1 MQSGHCFATKLLP
14 ELSVNRQQGW
24 QPCLFS
30 ASGSVT
36 KIKVPGVF
44 ALIVAV
50 K

>member
-1 MQSGHCFATKLLP
+1 MQSGHCFATLP

-24 QPCLFS
+24 QPCVFS
-30 ASGSVT
+30 ASGRVS

-44 ALIVAV
+44 PLIVAV